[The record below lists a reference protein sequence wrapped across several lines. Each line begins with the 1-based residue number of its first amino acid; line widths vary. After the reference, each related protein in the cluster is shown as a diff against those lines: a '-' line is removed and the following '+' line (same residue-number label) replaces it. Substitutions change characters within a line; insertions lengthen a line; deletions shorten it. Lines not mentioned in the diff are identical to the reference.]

1 VTPSELLFL
10 DEPTGAMDSQTEQY
24 FVERLSQVLTE
35 RQTLVIATH
44 RPALF
49 AVCNRLIVLDKGRI
63 VADGPLQ
70 EVIASTG
77 ATGGTDR

>member
-1 VTPSELLFL
+1 VTPCELLFL
-10 DEPTGAMDSQTEQY
+10 DEPTGAMDSQTEQF
-24 FVERLSQVLTE
+24 FVERLSQVLTN

-49 AVCNRLIVLDKGRI
+49 KLCNRLIVLDSGHV
-63 VADGPLQ
+63 VADGPLD

-77 ATGGTDR
+77 ATGR